1 MKPSLEVSQK
11 SPGSIDLYGDW
22 TSFHWREM
30 EEMVEC
36 LAMPKAHKLQICGQN
51 IQALDTV
58 GAYGISQLIRAF
70 EKCNIG
76 VSLTDFSK
84 DLIERIQ
91 QAQDLPPPEND
102 YKAPDFHVTHVV
114 ENLGRATEMLG
125 TQCLSHINFLGLISL
140 ELWDTLKNPG
150 RFRLKSFYKYL
161 YETGYMALPIVGLI
175 SFLIGVVLV
184 YQGANQLERFGAAIF
199 TVNLLAISILRELGI
214 LLTAIVLAGRSG
226 SAFTAQIGFMK
237 LNQELDAMVVMNLN
251 PIDLLIVP
259 RILALVVGLPLLTV
273 FSDLMGL
280 LGGALMSM
288 SLIDL
293 SIDQFLQQLKLSI
306 GPWTFWVGL
315 IKAPFFA
322 FVIAF
327 VGCYEGLSV
336 AGGAEEVG
344 RRTTA
349 SVVKSVFFVIVL
361 DAAFSILFAKL
372 GV

>member
-1 MKPSLEVSQK
+1 MNPSLEVSQK
-11 SPGSIDLYGDW
+11 KPGTIDLFGDW
-22 TSFHWREM
+22 TSLHWSEM
-30 EEMVEC
+30 ERILGC
-36 LAMPKAHKLQICGQN
+36 LVVPKVQKLQISGQN
-51 IQALDTV
+51 IQSLDTV
-58 GAYGISQLIRAF
+58 GAYGVSQLVR
-70 EKCNIG
+70 ELENCNIV
-76 VSLTDFSK
+76 VSLTEFSA
-84 DLIERIQ
+84 DLLQRVQ
-91 QAQDLPPPEND
+91 QVKNLPPPEIDNGTPSFNL
-102 YKAPDFHVTHVV
+102 KSIV
-114 ENLGRATEMLG
+114 ESIGRDVAILGF
-125 TQCLSHINFLGLISL
+125 QCLSHINFLGLIVL
-140 ELWDTLKNPG
+140 EMWNTLKNPG
-150 RFRLKSFYKYL
+150 RFRMKSFYKYL

-237 LNQELDAMVVMNLN
+237 LNQELDAMIVMNLN
-251 PIDLLIVP
+251 PLDLLVIP

-293 SIDQFLQQLKLSI
+293 SLDQFLQQLKLSI

-327 VGCYEGLSV
+327 IGCYEGLSV
-336 AGGAEEVG
+336 AGGSEEVG
-344 RRTTA
+344 RRTTT

-361 DAAFSILFAKL
+361 DAAFSILFAKM

>member
-11 SPGSIDLYGDW
+11 KPGSIDLVGHW
-22 TSFHWREM
+22 TSFHWREI
-30 EEMVEC
+30 EQILEC
-36 LAMPKAHKLQICGQN
+36 LPKPPVQKLQLQGQG
-51 IQALDTV
+51 IQLLDSV
-58 GAYGISQLIRAF
+58 GAYGVAHLIKTF
-70 EKCNIG
+70 EGCGIQ

-84 DLIERIQ
+84 EMQARIQ
-91 QAQDLPPPEND
+91 RIGALP
-102 YKAPDFHVTHVV
+102 AV
-114 ENLGRATEMLG
+114 ENVQQDALPKVRDLVEGVGRGTELLGQEAS
-125 TQCLSHINFLGLISL
+125 SHINFLGLVSL
-140 ELWDTLKNPG
+140 ELWDTLKNPA
-150 RFRLKSFYKYL
+150 RFRVKSFYKYL
-161 YETGYMALPIVGLI
+161 FETGYQALPIVGLI
-175 SFLIGVVLV
+175 SFLIGIVLV

-251 PIDLLIVP
+251 PLDLLVIP

-273 FSDLMGL
+273 FSDLMGIV
-280 LGGALMSM
+280 GGAVMSM

-293 SIDQFLQQLKLSI
+293 SLTQFLQQLKLSI

-327 VGCYEGLSV
+327 IGCYEGLSV
-336 AGGAEEVG
+336 TGGAEEVG
-344 RRTTA
+344 RRTTT

-372 GV
+372 GI